1 MKYINI
7 EIHRKVL
14 NMSIP
19 MLRCGAIWPCVP
31 STGTILKIL
40 NSFYMLLNFSL
51 LIFYLITLCTDL
63 YYNYTDMNVCGND
76 GCYFLGTVMIMF
88 KGYKFR
94 TMYDKILKLIDD
106 VYGPIDTLIRT
117 SDRGIIMNIKHSL
130 FFENLHFYAFLI
142 SCLSLSFTIIVLTPR
157 EKGELPIRAVYPF
170 NSTISPYNEMAL
182 FYQAYCV
189 LYCLLVIIAL
199 DMTTIA
205 FIRWSTIQMK
215 ALTANYKNCDAKS
228 IKRATLISPSETLKI
243 INEINPWKITD
254 EDLEIRTFLPFE
266 QSEADDTE
274 DSFVWRFRTCI
285 KNHQRLLQLMIS
297 VNATLSPFLLVQ
309 FSTSTLII
317 CMSGFQWISNTGS
330 HGNLIK
336 YTVFLEICFAELLF
350 WCYYGDEFNYSADA
364 ITYSQWMSGWENA
377 FNKKSIYKMSNL
389 MTIPMNQSIRR
400 LEIKAFGMFSLSMPT
415 FLSVVKSSYSVLV
428 LMTTANSDE

>member
-157 EKGELPIRAVYPF
+157 EK
-170 NSTISPYNEMAL
+170 
-182 FYQAYCV
+182 
-189 LYCLLVIIAL
+189 AL